1 MKYRLS
7 LLLLAWTGLLQA
19 GGIELKSLSTVK
31 DGEETK
37 RKYGPYVGFF
47 YGQNDSQQGTLNV
60 GGLPYALGDFNG
72 GSSFGIEVGKSWK
85 SKRWPLMTSLE
96 FEGMYSNGELSGQA
110 TPEDLARM
118 SGDGLASFKTD
129 MNSVMFMMNGQL
141 SLDLYRHRARLGKVV
156 SGLRPYIGAGVGGG
170 QLWFRNTTTV
180 SKAQS
185 LLPPTAVAPAALGTP
200 VAIPGAP
207 AAVIPA
213 SATVAPFAVDRFVS
227 AWQWFG
233 GVEYSWK
240 DKYSFFAEYREFHL
254 GDFEELTGY
263 FNKGYNLG
271 FRYRY

>member
-1 MKYRLS
+1 MNTRLS
-7 LLLLAWTGLLQA
+7 LLSLLLATTSLLHA

-47 YGQNDSQQGTLNV
+47 YGQSDSQQGTLTA
-60 GGLPYALGDFNG
+60 GGLPYALGDFNA

-85 SKRWPLMTSLE
+85 AKRWPLMTSME
-96 FEGMYSNGELSGQA
+96 FEGMYSSGELSGRA
-110 TPEDLARM
+110 SEADLARM
-118 SGDGLASFKTD
+118 SEDGLASFKTD
-129 MNSVMFMMNGQL
+129 MNSVMFMVNGQL
-141 SLDLYRHRARLGKVV
+141 SLDLYRHRARLGKFLG
-156 SGLRPYIGAGVGGG
+156 GLRPYIGAGVGGG
-170 QLWFRNTTTV
+170 QLWFRNTVTT

-185 LLPPTAVAPAALGTP
+185 LAPATALAPAALGTP
-200 VAIPGAP
+200 STTATT
-207 AAVIPA
+207 AVPKA
-213 SATVAPFAVDRFVS
+213 ATVTPFAIDRFVS

-233 GVEYSWK
+233 GVEYTWK

-254 GDFEELTGY
+254 GDFEELSDY